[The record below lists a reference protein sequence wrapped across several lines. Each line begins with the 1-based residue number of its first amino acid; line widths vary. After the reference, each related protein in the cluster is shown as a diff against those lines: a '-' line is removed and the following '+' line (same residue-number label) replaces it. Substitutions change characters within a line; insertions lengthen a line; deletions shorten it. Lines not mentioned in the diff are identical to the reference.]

1 MPPPSP
7 TNPSIMTHRP
17 IHHDPPTHPPRPCCS
32 AGILRGG
39 YGRLWIAPPGDT
51 RLGPHDDVM
60 VCRPSMLPLK
70 GAYEPLVQP
79 VQVDSG
85 ACEVKLCGVNL
96 LVWSVFVCAELTRPT
111 INGAL

>member
-1 MPPPSP
+1 
-7 TNPSIMTHRP
+7 
-17 IHHDPPTHPPRPCCS
+17 
-32 AGILRGG
+32 
-39 YGRLWIAPPGDT
+39 
-51 RLGPHDDVM
+51 
-60 VCRPSMLPLK
+60 MLPLK